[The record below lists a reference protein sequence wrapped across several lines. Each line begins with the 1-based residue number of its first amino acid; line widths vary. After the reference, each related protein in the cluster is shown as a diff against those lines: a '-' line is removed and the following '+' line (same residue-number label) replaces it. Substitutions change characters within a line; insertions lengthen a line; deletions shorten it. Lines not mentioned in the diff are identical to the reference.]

1 MNISWYINDAE
12 ILPSLTNGIQ
22 IRTTLYRLP
31 TDTTNDMLR
40 VRSVLTA
47 RVTQALFRAGKLRL
61 RCTATVDPLYKESD
75 DREIQ
80 EDAPQLAL
88 IMVSTA
94 RSYNGTN
101 LSATVCHSKLLI
113 VILLI
118 IQTSYWRWIGVISS
132 TDNR

>member
-1 MNISWYINDAE
+1 M
-12 ILPSLTNGIQ
+12 
-22 IRTTLYRLP
+22 YRLP

-40 VRSVLTA
+40 VRSVVTA

-61 RCTATVDPLYKESD
+61 RCTATVDEVYKESD

-94 RSYNGTN
+94 RSYNGRFN
-101 LSATVCHSKLLI
+101 
-113 VILLI
+113 ILNN
-118 IQTSYWRWIGVISS
+118 YFY
-132 TDNR
+132 

>member
-1 MNISWYINDAE
+1 
-12 ILPSLTNGIQ
+12 
-22 IRTTLYRLP
+22 
-31 TDTTNDMLR
+31 MLR

-61 RCTATVDPLYKESD
+61 RCTATVDEVYKESD

-94 RSYNGTN
+94 RSYNGKCSAIVN
-101 LSATVCHSKLLI
+101 LH
-113 VILLI
+113 
-118 IQTSYWRWIGVISS
+118 
-132 TDNR
+132 